1 MRKDEKMLMYL
12 RCHVLKSMLFIER
25 SDFERG
31 MRAAEWAK
39 RRLIAMNQ
47 KEKDALWKKITKE
60 DQ

>member
-1 MRKDEKMLMYL
+1 MYL